1 MANIKIV
8 WQRIG
13 AVAGVIA
20 PFLAFMSIFLAI
32 LKYNQFSWANN
43 ALSDLG
49 VIQGITQ
56 VIFNFGLIFSGL
68 LAFSFAIFGLY
79 NYLAESLIGK
89 IGALLFAASAL
100 ALVAIGVFTENY
112 SPTHYFVSVA
122 FFSFAPLSLL
132 VISSAFWLTNKHRK
146 SEITIVVGVLATLPW
161 IFYFVFNYVPN
172 VAIPEAVSG
181 LIISIWV
188 IGIAREMLRRKR

>member
-89 IGALLFAASAL
+89 IG